1 MKSRAPLAK
10 NNRDSDHN
18 DSLTIADNS
27 RDAVVSGTSLQPIF
41 KTNEKTDPD
50 IYVKQL
56 FNNDLGLK
64 DDDPLVLENSN
75 IGKRTKEVYIDEG
88 NSQSIF
94 DLTKLSHSHIR
105 HNSEITC

>member
-10 NNRDSDHN
+10 NRDSDNN

-27 RDAVVSGTSLQPIF
+27 KDAVVSGTSLQPIF

-56 FNNDLGLK
+56 FNNDLSLK
-64 DDDPLVLENSN
+64 DDDEIVLANRN
-75 IGKRTKEVYIDEG
+75 RTKEVYIDEG